1 MEGVAKRFSLLLHAA
16 GLICIYSLYGVLQE
30 KIMKSSTYGASRGGP
45 GWTGPH
51 APPSRRE
58 DVARVC
64 SSYELSSKLTTDW
77 PCAGPD
83 NRHFTSSS
91 LLIVF
96 NRVFSVVVGLG
107 ILAYKTRRQP
117 EFGSFSQR
125 LKPASPY
132 FAYASVAVFNFL
144 STSCQYQALRY
155 VSYTTQSLAK
165 TSKMVPVLVVGA
177 LVWKKKHMTREW
189 VAGGVILAGCATYL
203 FSTPPVPH
211 GRHAA
216 VATDDESFWNGLI
229 GTFFLLGYLFFDG
242 LVSTTQERVFGK
254 NPSSSDPFG
263 PESPVLDQMV
273 WTNIF
278 AFLIAMAA
286 SVASSATGSFR
297 PNLELL
303 FSDLNLFTDACV
315 FSAASA
321 LGLIVLL
328 NTIASFGALTSSL
341 IMTIRQ
347 FLSILLNAGIF
358 GNFASV
364 SLVGWTGVFWVAS
377 GIWIKINRKYDP
389 PKPSKVVFDAEENKG
404 MLDQGASGSNTP
416 ILGGDFNR
424 DQERTHKMKQ
434 IVMQY
439 GVPVAIPVVLA
450 LALAPFMAATVA
462 TSTSL
467 APIASTDAP
476 ARVNDLAKV
485 PANAVVDDS
494 AFRPVAPAMPP
505 VVGSTTSDSSDEAI
519 LNSAEATEAAELA
532 VAIDGGSWDA
542 QLLDAISPACKS
554 EIQTRPYDT
563 KLRTGFV
570 SYPRSGNSYLRS
582 LIERATG
589 YQTSSIYCDKGLQR
603 TFLGECDHKSN
614 FFIKSHFPA
623 LPKVISPDDK
633 RFADFYRSYDQVV
646 HVVRN
651 PLDAISSWWHLS
663 HSPRTAEGFQ
673 DHEHKVEL
681 PGGKFGRAQ
690 RDDVLD
696 LARRWRRHT
705 VYWQQAPVLTHTL
718 RYEDLK
724 AQPIP
729 NMMSLLSFLLP
740 DDALP
745 PLGDIACIA
754 EHHENL
760 QAYHSRRSSDFA
772 QWDAFE
778 PELRT
783 EVLDIVRRPF
793 CAFGYER
800 VLLNAR
806 ADDPDAVAAMDGFCD
821 VGLSSDDYDESK
833 DSWDAG
839 ERRRTR

>member
-1 MEGVAKRFSLLLHAA
+1 MDGVAKRFSLLLHGA

-30 KIMKSSTYGASRGGP
+30 KIMKSSTYG
-45 GWTGPH
+45 
-51 APPSRRE
+51 
-58 DVARVC
+58 
-64 SSYELSSKLTTDW
+64 
-77 PCAGPD
+77 PD
-83 NRHFTSSS
+83 DRHFTSSS

-177 LVWKKKHMTREW
+177 LVWKKKHLTREW

-216 VATDDESFWNGLI
+216 VAADDDSFWNGLI
-229 GTFFLLGYLFFDG
+229 GTLFLLGYLFFDG

-278 AFLIAMAA
+278 AFVIAMLA

-303 FSDLNLFTDACV
+303 FSDFGLFTDACI

-389 PKPSKVVFDAEENKG
+389 PKAPKVVFDSDENKG
-404 MLDQGASGSNTP
+404 MLEHDSSGSSSP
-416 ILGGDFNR
+416 MLGGNHSRQHDDKR
-424 DQERTHKMKQ
+424 SHYSRKQ

-439 GVPVAIPVVLA
+439 LVPVAVPVVLA
-450 LALAPFMAATVA
+450 LTLAPFMAATVA
-462 TSTSL
+462 TSTRL
-467 APIASTDAP
+467 APAASTGAAALAGEP
-476 ARVNDLAKV
+476 AKLG
-485 PANAVVDDS
+485 AVVDDT
-494 AFRPVAPAMPP
+494 AFRAVGAGLPP
-505 VVGSTTSDSSDEAI
+505 VVGATTPDAADEAL

-554 EIQTRPYDT
+554 ELVTKPYET
-563 KLRTGFV
+563 SLRTGFV

-603 TFLGECDHKSN
+603 TFLGECDHKAN
-614 FFIKSHFPA
+614 FFVKSHFPA
-623 LPKVISPDDK
+623 LPKVIPENDK
-633 RFADFYRSYDQVV
+633 HFVDFYRSYDQVV

-651 PLDAISSWWHLS
+651 PLDAISSWWHLAN
-663 HSPRTAEGFQ
+663 SPRTAEGFQ
-673 DHEHKVEL
+673 DHEHKVDL
-681 PGGKFGRAQ
+681 PGGKFGDKQ

-705 VYWQQAPVLTHTL
+705 VYWQQAPILTHTL

-724 AQPIP
+724 DQPIP

-740 DDALP
+740 NDDLP
-745 PLGDIACIA
+745 PLEDIACIA
-754 EHHENL
+754 EHHDNL
-760 QAYHSRRSSDFA
+760 NAYHSRRLSDFA
-772 QWDAFE
+772 QWDAFD
-778 PELRT
+778 PALRK

-793 CAFGYER
+793 CAFGYDR
-800 VLLNAR
+800 VLLKAR
-806 ADDPDAVAAMDGFCD
+806 GEEPDTVAAMEGFCD
-821 VGLSSDDYDESK
+821 VGLASDDYDETK
-833 DSWDAG
+833 DSWAAG
-839 ERRRTR
+839 ERRRVR